1 MERTPE
7 LTRAANGFAA
17 MQRDG
22 ELTPF
27 AFSRRTLR
35 PHDVAM
41 EVLFCGICHT
51 DLHSIGPWGQ
61 EFPLVPGHEIVG
73 RVTETGPDVRN
84 FRRGDLVAVSVI
96 VDSCRDCGPCDA
108 HDEIYCERG
117 PTSTYDSMDRVDG
130 ARLRGGFAD
139 SFLADERFVYHVPA
153 GLDPAGAAPLLCAGV
168 TSFAPLRHWGVGPGQ
183 TVGVAGIGGLGH
195 LGVKF
200 ARALGATVIAF
211 TSSAAK
217 ADDAL
222 RLGAHEV
229 VVSSDPAAMAAVQN
243 RCDFILDT
251 ISATHDVDPYLAAL
265 RYDGVL
271 CVVGV
276 PERLEPSPYLLSVG
290 RRSVAGSGAGGTRET
305 QDMLEFC
312 ARHGIVADVEVVGKS
327 EINHALD
334 RLRRNDVR
342 FRFVLD
348 LNRD

>member
-1 MERTPE
+1 MEPTSH
-7 LTRAANGFAA
+7 LTRPAQGFVALDRDAA
-17 MQRDG
+17 
-22 ELTPF
+22 LTPF
-27 AFSRRTLR
+27 NFSRRTLR

-41 EVLFCGICHT
+41 DVLFCGICHT

-73 RVTETGPDVRN
+73 RVTETGTEVSSFVP
-84 FRRGDLVAVSVI
+84 GDLVAVSVM
-96 VDSCRDCGPCDA
+96 VDSCRDCGPCHA
-108 HDEIYCERG
+108 HDEIYCEHG
-117 PTSTYDSMDRVDG
+117 LTATYDSIDRVDG
-130 ARLRGGFAD
+130 TRLRGGFAD
-139 SFLADERFVYHVPA
+139 NFLADERFVYRLPD

-168 TSFAPLRHWGVGPGQ
+168 TSFSPLRHCGVGPGQ

-211 TSSAAK
+211 TSSVAK
-217 ADDAL
+217 AEDAL
-222 RLGAHEV
+222 ELGAHEV

-251 ISATHDVDPYLAAL
+251 ISASHHVDPLLAAL
-265 RYDGVL
+265 RYNGVL

-276 PERLEPSPYLLSVG
+276 PDQITPSPYLLSAG
-290 RRSVAGSGAGGTRET
+290 RRSLAGSGAGGTRET
-305 QDMLEFC
+305 QAMLDFC
-312 ARHGIVADVEVVGKS
+312 AEHGITAEVEIVGKS
-327 EINHALD
+327 EINTALD